1 MGNGGCDRAEIAN
14 ATGDALRVVASARIV
29 RRVEP
34 CAPCRATGSTSPAIS
49 SAPPTAQSS
58 VRIGIERS
66 TVVAL
71 YAGANKCPRPRDLSR
86 PGLLDASLSAQIF
99 AGPEPD
105 RDAFQQ
111 AQGLSAQGRR
121 TNNSAPAPPDR
132 QIRAYPHYPRSFQLF
147 QACRLCVKSTGIC
160 SSPPFVKK

>member
-1 MGNGGCDRAEIAN
+1 MIDN
-14 ATGDALRVVASARIV
+14 L
-29 RRVEP
+29 
-34 CAPCRATGSTSPAIS
+34 PAHK
-49 SAPPTAQSS
+49 A
-58 VRIGIERS
+58 
-66 TVVAL
+66 
-71 YAGANKCPRPRDLSR
+71 AGAREAIEARGAMLRYLP
-86 PGLLDASLSAQIF
+86 IF

-147 QACRLCVKSTGIC
+147 QACRLCVKSTNLL
-160 SSPPFVKK
+160 